1 MRKIYNKFLN
11 ILITMTI
18 FLFLSLFFLLT
29 PLLIFAQPDLKPT
42 APSTIEPTTPST
54 SKETI
59 LFQEIPSV
67 YGASKYEQKVTE
79 APSSISIVTTAEI
92 KKYGYRTLA
101 DILRSIRGFFV
112 TYDRN
117 YSSKEVR
124 KTLVKDLNAFGGVIA

>member
-11 ILITMTI
+11 ILILMPI
-18 FLFLSLFFLLT
+18 FLFLSFFFLLT
-29 PLLIFAQPDLKPT
+29 PLLVFAQPDL
-42 APSTIEPTTPST
+42 EPTTPST
-54 SKETI
+54 SKEII
-59 LFQEIPSV
+59 LFQESPSG
-67 YGASKYEQKVTE
+67 YGASKYKQKVTE
-79 APSSISIVTTAEI
+79 APSSISIVTAAEI

-124 KTLVKDLNAFGGVIA
+124 KTLVKDLNASGE